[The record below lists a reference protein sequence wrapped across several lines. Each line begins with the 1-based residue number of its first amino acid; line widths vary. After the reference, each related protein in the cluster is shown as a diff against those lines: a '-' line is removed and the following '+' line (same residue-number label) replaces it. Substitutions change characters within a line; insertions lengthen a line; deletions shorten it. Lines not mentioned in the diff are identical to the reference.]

1 MFTAE
6 QLGKLLFLA
15 GVTFFYA
22 TIFVVTRSPRTFWTA
37 AAIGV
42 CLFFSLLVAAHH

>member
-6 QLGKLLFLA
+6 QLGKLLFLV

-22 TIFVVTRSPRTFWTA
+22 TIFAVTRSRRTFWA
-37 AAIGV
+37 ATAIGV
-42 CLFFSLLVAAHH
+42 FLFFSLLVAAHR

>member
-22 TIFVVTRSPRTFWTA
+22 TLFAVTRSRTFWA
-37 AAIGV
+37 ATAIGV
-42 CLFFSLLVAAHH
+42 CLFFGLLVAAHR